1 MPPIH
6 ALDGDACTT
15 TTTTTITT
23 DDDASTLRTVRQSD
37 ATQEEEEGGTNKT
50 HKIQRHNQ
58 TLKLPPYKPV
68 QIEPSQT
75 TTEPNMD

>member
-6 ALDGDACTT
+6 ALDGDACT

-37 ATQEEEEGGTNKT
+37 ATQEEEGGTNKT
-50 HKIQRHNQ
+50 HKIQRHNK
-58 TLKLPPYKPV
+58 TLKFPPYKPV